1 VVATTLARS
10 RVHRAIATTTFDVV
24 LVDEAG
30 AAALAEVLLALC
42 RAKTTAVLFGDFLQ
56 LGPVLEGI
64 KDDPSPA
71 VAKWILATC
80 FSHAGINAP
89 RDTELNGSCVALLH
103 QFRFGPALR
112 QLANSAIYKVLRDA
126 HELSGVNVQPQTE
139 IVLVDVSTVPDLA
152 TIRAGS
158 ASGKWWMAGVVL
170 SRALAELHVPDG
182 PVGVVTPYNVQFEA
196 ILAALRDRDMVAGTA
211 VGTVHSFQGREYP
224 TVVFDLVDDGRG
236 WVAQGRRDQGP
247 WKYDGLK
254 MFGVGITRAR
264 SRLYLIVDGRG
275 VRGASAGPFR
285 ELRRGVERGEIRW
298 WSAAAM
304 LGMDEPAPGPVD
316 ETFTEV
322 SRLLQQLVTVTDVHD
337 EHTFGRELERHLT
350 ASRDSVWMWSP
361 WIANRARQVVPLI
374 HAAVERGVDVRLFM
388 RPDEDRLMAR
398 DWAQRQLPAL
408 LASGVT
414 VIRLDQEHRKI
425 VVIDGQVVLLGS
437 LNALSNTP
445 GTSRETMITMD
456 GRAFA
461 ARLLAELRA
470 EEIGT
475 PRPCSS
481 CRKPMDVRRRQSKAA
496 DLYWHCRP
504 CKVQVRLPRAGH
516 ARSTRR

>member
-1 VVATTLARS
+1 
-10 RVHRAIATTTFDVV
+10 
-24 LVDEAG
+24 
-30 AAALAEVLLALC
+30 
-42 RAKTTAVLFGDFLQ
+42 
-56 LGPVLEGI
+56 
-64 KDDPSPA
+64 
-71 VAKWILATC
+71 
-80 FSHAGINAP
+80 
-89 RDTELNGSCVALLH
+89 
-103 QFRFGPALR
+103 
-112 QLANSAIYKVLRDA
+112 
-126 HELSGVNVQPQTE
+126 
-139 IVLVDVSTVPDLA
+139 
-152 TIRAGS
+152 
-158 ASGKWWMAGVVL
+158 
-170 SRALAELHVPDG
+170 
-182 PVGVVTPYNVQFEA
+182 
-196 ILAALRDRDMVAGTA
+196 
-211 VGTVHSFQGREYP
+211 
-224 TVVFDLVDDGRG
+224 
-236 WVAQGRRDQGP
+236 
-247 WKYDGLK
+247 
-254 MFGVGITRAR
+254 
-264 SRLYLIVDGRG
+264 
-275 VRGASAGPFR
+275 
-285 ELRRGVERGEIRW
+285 
-298 WSAAAM
+298 
-304 LGMDEPAPGPVD
+304 
-316 ETFTEV
+316 
-322 SRLLQQLVTVTDVHD
+322 VTDVHD

-398 DWAQRQLPAL
+398 GWAQRQLPAL